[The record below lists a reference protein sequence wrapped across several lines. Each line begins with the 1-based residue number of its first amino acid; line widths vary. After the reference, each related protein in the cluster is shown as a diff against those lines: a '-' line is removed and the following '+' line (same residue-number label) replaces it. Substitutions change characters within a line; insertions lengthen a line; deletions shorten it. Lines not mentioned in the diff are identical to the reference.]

1 MRITCD
7 DVDDFLVNVM
17 EEGPDNVSQKV
28 IHVSYIKKPI
38 DASSGTNF
46 VVKLGILLQASAVM
60 NTKDGEGQ
68 YVKLPNLTTAQRD
81 MLEATDGM
89 EIFNMDTG
97 QKESYRNGG
106 WGVSLLSN
114 PPTGKDKILN
124 AYFDPDSNEQ
134 VIAT

>member
-68 YVKLPNLTTAQRD
+68 YLLEMGQHCGFDYVDKTQEFKGTEKATKLKKQIEDFCNQNGLTTRPGVID
-81 MLEATDGM
+81 M
-89 EIFNMDTG
+89 
-97 QKESYRNGG
+97 
-106 WGVSLLSN
+106 
-114 PPTGKDKILN
+114 
-124 AYFDPDSNEQ
+124 
-134 VIAT
+134 